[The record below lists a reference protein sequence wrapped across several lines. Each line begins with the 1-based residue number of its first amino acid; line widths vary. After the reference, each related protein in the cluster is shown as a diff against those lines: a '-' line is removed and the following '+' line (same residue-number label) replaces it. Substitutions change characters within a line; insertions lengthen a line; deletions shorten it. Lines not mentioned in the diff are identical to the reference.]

1 MSTAMRLPHRPPV
14 FLAKNAPLR
23 FPDPRA
29 FDREGLVAIG
39 GDLSVDRL
47 LLAYRSAIFPWYAE
61 GIVPMWWS
69 PDPRALITE
78 QSLHASR
85 SLRRRIRRGGF
96 ELSWNQRFRDVMVA
110 CGRDRSLGTWV
121 IPEMVAAY
129 VRLHRRGHAYS
140 LEVTADGELS
150 AGIYGVQA
158 GALFAAESMFHR
170 RTDLSKVA
178 LVTLVRSL
186 FAAGIELFDVQF
198 VTKHLASM
206 GAFAVPRT
214 EYLRLLQAARD
225 QTVDLRSLTLH
236 TD

>member
-1 MSTAMRLPHRPPV
+1 MRLPHRPPL
-14 FLAKNAPLR
+14 FLGKDAPLR

-39 GDLSVDRL
+39 ADLSVDRL
-47 LLAYRSAIFPWYAE
+47 LLAYRSGIFPWYAE
-61 GIVPMWWS
+61 GIVPLWWS
-69 PDPRALITE
+69 PDPRALITPD
-78 QSLHASR
+78 SLHESH

-96 ELSWNQRFRDVMVA
+96 ALSWNQRFRDVMLA
-110 CGRDRSLGTWV
+110 CGRDRSEGTWV

-129 VRLHRRGHAYS
+129 VRLHRRGHAHS
-140 LEVTADGELS
+140 LEVTASGELA

-206 GAFAVPRT
+206 GAYSVPRT
-214 EYLRLLQAARD
+214 DYLRQLQTARD
-225 QTVDLRSLTLH
+225 KTVDLRSLTLH